1 MNWNPLY
8 ALLML
13 ASTLAT
19 WVTGLGIYR
28 LKDKEKQRVQKLL
41 LFLCLLFNLGILFLF
56 KYLDFSISM
65 INKIFGYLDMPTIE
79 KTFNLLLP
87 VGISFYTF
95 QALGY
100 LIDVYRGMTPETNVL
115 KYALFVSF
123 FPQLVAGPIERSKN
137 LLTQIQKMEHWKL
150 WNFER
155 IVNGFIYMLW
165 GYFLKMIIAD
175 RVAIL
180 VDQVWDSYWA
190 YGSIALITA
199 SIGFSIQIYCDFSSY
214 SCIAIGAAQIMGFAL
229 MENFE
234 APYFAL
240 SIKEFWRRW
249 HISLSTWF
257 RDYLYIPLG
266 GSRCSRLKRYSNLM
280 ITFLVSG
287 LWHGAGIGYIVWGG
301 VHGMFQII
309 GEATKSFRER
319 IASAIGIN
327 PGSVTHKIG
336 KAIGTFIL
344 VDFAWIFFRAG
355 GIRNAINYISGICRR
370 WDPWTLWDGTLYRI
384 GLSAYEMNI
393 LLIALLFVFLVDL
406 IRYKCNKRIDVFLME
421 QGAFVQSLF
430 IIIMLLAI
438 LIFGEYGGYNERQFI
453 YFQF

>member
-1 MNWNPLY
+1 MLFNSYQFFVFFPIVLLLYFVLPSKVKYIWLLLSSYYFYMNWNPLY

-13 ASTLAT
+13 SSTLVT
-19 WVTGLGIYR
+19 WATGLGIHR
-28 LKDKEKQRVQKLL
+28 LKDKEEHKVQKLL
-41 LFLCLLFNLGILFLF
+41 LFLCLLFNFVILFLF

-65 INKIFGYLDMPTIE
+65 INKIFGYLDMPMIE
-79 KTFNLLLP
+79 KTFNFLLP

-100 LIDVYRGMTPETNVL
+100 LVDVYRGMTPETNVL

-137 LLTQIQKMEHWKL
+137 LLDQIQKMEHWKL
-150 WNFER
+150 WSSKR
-155 IVNGFIYMLW
+155 IVNGLIYMLW
-165 GYFLKMIIAD
+165 GYFLKMTIAD

-214 SCIAIGAAQIMGFAL
+214 SCIAIGAAQIMGFTL
-229 MENFE
+229 MENFD
-234 APYFAL
+234 APYFAH
-240 SIKEFWRRW
+240 SVKEFWRRW

-266 GSRCSRLKRYSNLM
+266 GSRCSRLKRYRNLL

-301 VHGMFQII
+301 TWHI
-309 GEATKSFRER
+309 SDYR
-319 IASAIGIN
+319 
-327 PGSVTHKIG
+327 GSYT
-336 KAIGTFIL
+336 
-344 VDFAWIFFRAG
+344 
-355 GIRNAINYISGICRR
+355 
-370 WDPWTLWDGTLYRI
+370 
-384 GLSAYEMNI
+384 
-393 LLIALLFVFLVDL
+393 
-406 IRYKCNKRIDVFLME
+406 
-421 QGAFVQSLF
+421 AF
-430 IIIMLLAI
+430 
-438 LIFGEYGGYNERQFI
+438 
-453 YFQF
+453 